1 MEDRVERISVRVM
14 DILEKRV
21 FDDEAPQD
29 LRSLLQSVQLLGEL
43 LKLQKEDGMSRGVRV
58 IMEGDVGDYAK

>member
-43 LKLQKEDGMSRGVRV
+43 LKLQKEDGMSRVVRV
-58 IMEGDVGDYAK
+58 IMEGDVGDYAE

>member
-43 LKLQKEDGMSRGVRV
+43 LKLQKEDGMSRVVRV